1 MIRGAVLQRDLVIV
15 SCAISAGVHAALAPA
30 HVEEG
35 AGAAAAFAVS
45 AVLLACF
52 SIALTRRVSA
62 PALAGAAIVLTAS
75 LAGYALAVTSGLP
88 IVHPEPESV
97 DVLAVVTKAVELVGL
112 VSALALLRRRF
123 PDATRTVRPIPVA
136 LTVLIA
142 SFSALTA
149 LALTND
155 HDAGGH
161 SQTRAE
167 SSP

>member
-1 MIRGAVLQRDLVIV
+1 LIRGAVLQRDLVIV

-30 HVEEG
+30 HPEEG

-45 AVLLACF
+45 AVLLACAC
-52 SIALTRRVSA
+52 IALTHRVST
-62 PALAGAAIVLTAS
+62 PALAGAAIVLTAL

-88 IVHPEPESV
+88 VVHPAPEPV
-97 DVLAVVTKAVELVGL
+97 DVLAGVTKAVELLGL
-112 VSALALLRRRF
+112 VAALGLLRRRF
-123 PDATRTVRPIPVA
+123 PDTALTVRPIPVA

-149 LALTND
+149 LALTNG
-155 HDAGGH
+155 HDTGQH
-161 SQTRAE
+161 NQTRAE